1 MDAALALR
9 SAPADGHVRHL
20 CGVVLNAQGITS
32 RAVDHLLGA
41 VQRPGATVQM
51 WQDLARALRDNHQ
64 PAEAIQAL
72 ETCLRMD
79 SHNVEAL
86 FMLLELC
93 EAIGA
98 TEMARDILQCLQ
110 QMAPT
115 DPRVIAMS

>member
-1 MDAALALR
+1 
-9 SAPADGHVRHL
+9 
-20 CGVVLNAQGITS
+20 
-32 RAVDHLLGA
+32 
-41 VQRPGATVQM
+41 
-51 WQDLARALRDNHQ
+51 LRDNHQ